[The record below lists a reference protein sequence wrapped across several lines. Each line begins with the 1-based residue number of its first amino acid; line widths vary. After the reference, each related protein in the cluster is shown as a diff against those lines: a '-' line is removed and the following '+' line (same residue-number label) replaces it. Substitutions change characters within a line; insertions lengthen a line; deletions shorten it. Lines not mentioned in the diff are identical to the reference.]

1 VRIEFDLLKT
11 KSKMKNDKWDNRLSL
26 IRDRSK
32 IPDEKLLM
40 GSIKKKYPVVLDD
53 GKTIVYIADESKAE
67 ETRLKY
73 KLLRESRFPT
83 HS

>member
-1 VRIEFDLLKT
+1 MRIEFDLLKT

>member
-1 VRIEFDLLKT
+1 
-11 KSKMKNDKWDNRLSL
+11 MKNDKWDNRLSL